1 MAHSNFTA
9 KANEAVCLAIAQA
22 SALGYRHIGTEHL
35 LVGMVSVG
43 SGVAYAAL
51 TLRGVTVERITEKI
65 IAESKGNQRTILSA
79 DDLTP
84 RCLSVLRESVSISQ
98 KMGDACVGT
107 QHLLLAV
114 LADEECNAVK
124 ILRDMRIEPNVLAL
138 DVTQLAEYEN
148 KTNGSIQKTSKPA
161 AKPNKNVKTQMLDKV
176 SKDLTKL
183 AMEGKLDP
191 VIDRDPQIDRLMLVL
206 SRRTK
211 NNPCLVGDAGVGK
224 TAIVEGLAQRIASG
238 EVPPE
243 LIGKRV
249 VSLDLTS
256 LVAGTKYRG
265 DFEERVKSI
274 INEVTTA
281 GDVFLFIDE
290 IHSIVGIGAAEGA
303 IDASNILKPQLARGE
318 LQIIGATTY
327 SEYRSK
333 IEKDSALERR
343 FQKIEVPEPSEE
355 QAINILKGLR
365 KRYEN
370 HHHVKITDEA
380 IEKAVRLSSR
390 YIGARRLP
398 DKAIDL
404 IDEACAG
411 LHIHA
416 GVKNSEKLKDFT
428 DISTE
433 FDPVLKGRDIAEL
446 ISLQTGLNVN
456 EIDEDEREELKELEE
471 TLKRSIIGQDEAV
484 SAVARAVIRSRT
496 GIKDPSRPTGSF
508 MFIGPTGVGKTELA
522 RALAREVFKSKDA
535 LIRLDMSEYMEK
547 HSVSRLIGSPPGY
560 VGYENGGILT
570 EKVRQKPYSV
580 VLFDEIEKAHADV
593 LNILLQIM
601 EEGELTDSSGRVCD
615 FKNTIIVLTSNMGS
629 QSAKG
634 RIGFGESGT
643 KHDKRE
649 EIAKKHAD
657 IMKPELIN
665 RLDEI
670 ITFSKLDDAGLF
682 TIATKQLDMLKS
694 RLKEKDIAFEYD
706 ESCVRY
712 VIEKA
717 DCSNFGA
724 RSIRRVV
731 EQDITDLIASEILVG
746 NIKKND
752 SILCFSLEDKLG
764 LTLTQ
769 KILV

>member
-1 MAHSNFTA
+1 M
-9 KANEAVCLAIAQA
+9 
-22 SALGYRHIGTEHL
+22 
-35 LVGMVSVG
+35 
-43 SGVAYAAL
+43 
-51 TLRGVTVERITEKI
+51 
-65 IAESKGNQRTILSA
+65 
-79 DDLTP
+79 
-84 RCLSVLRESVSISQ
+84 
-98 KMGDACVGT
+98 
-107 QHLLLAV
+107 
-114 LADEECNAVK
+114 
-124 ILRDMRIEPNVLAL
+124 
-138 DVTQLAEYEN
+138 
-148 KTNGSIQKTSKPA
+148 
-161 AKPNKNVKTQMLDKV
+161 
-176 SKDLTKL
+176 
-183 AMEGKLDP
+183 
-191 VIDRDPQIDRLMLVL
+191 
-206 SRRTK
+206 
-211 NNPCLVGDAGVGK
+211 
-224 TAIVEGLAQRIASG
+224 
-238 EVPPE
+238 
-243 LIGKRV
+243 
-249 VSLDLTS
+249 
-256 LVAGTKYRG
+256 
-265 DFEERVKSI
+265 
-274 INEVTTA
+274 
-281 GDVFLFIDE
+281 
-290 IHSIVGIGAAEGA
+290 
-303 IDASNILKPQLARGE
+303 ARGE